1 MPTRLAALSILLGLA
16 GCAAAPRPSA
26 ERAPAGAYGRSE
38 ATAIRVGAVDGD
50 PRSGPQRERAY
61 LDRLRTPTGAPVSYE
76 REGSC
81 CGFETPNSPLGAG
94 MLDLYEVWGPGVDG
108 RVRLYLNMYDPPVA
122 GESDSAPPG
131 FTIVAG

>member
-1 MPTRLAALSILLGLA
+1 MLTRLATLSILLVLA
-16 GCAAAPRPSA
+16 GCAAAPRPSS
-26 ERAPAGAYGRSE
+26 ERGAAGAFGRTE
-38 ATAIRVGAVDGD
+38 VTAIRVGAADGD

-94 MLDLYEVWGPGVDG
+94 MLDMYEVWGPGVGG

-122 GESDSAPPG
+122 GESDRAPSG
-131 FTIVAG
+131 FTLVAE